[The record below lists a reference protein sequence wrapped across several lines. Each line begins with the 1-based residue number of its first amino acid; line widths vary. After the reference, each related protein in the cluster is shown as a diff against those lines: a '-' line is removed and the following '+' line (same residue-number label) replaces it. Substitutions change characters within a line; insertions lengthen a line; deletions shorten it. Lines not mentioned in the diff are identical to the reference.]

1 MSMDLSKSFDRINLA
16 AGAEL
21 RKESFEVSAGDTAS
35 TAIGPLTEQGFSIG
49 SNGFPGF
56 NPITAGKNSRD
67 NWAVYVDAESQVT
80 DQWLVAGAVRHEDY
94 DDFGGTTNWK
104 LTSRYDF
111 NSGFAI
117 RGAFSTGFRAR
128 LRARPMSAR

>member
-1 MSMDLSKSFDRINLA
+1 MNASLGPDQPAGFFFRPGGNEQVERNVNFDLSKSFDRINLA

-21 RKESFEVSAGDTAS
+21 RKESFEVSAGDAAS

-80 DQWLVAGAVRHEDY
+80 DQWLVAGAVRHED
-94 DDFGGTTNWK
+94 
-104 LTSRYDF
+104 
-111 NSGFAI
+111 
-117 RGAFSTGFRAR
+117 
-128 LRARPMSAR
+128 